1 MNRNEFAQ
9 CMAPLVAAIGKPLAP
24 DQARVYFEMLADLSV
39 EQLRVGVARTLCEHE
54 FFTVPSI
61 ATLRRLS
68 LERNESDAVVKA
80 SEMVL
85 ACRKFAFYEPE
96 RVRQSITD
104 PRAMLAMEAIGGV
117 SRLADLTPDSL
128 AAYAAQFR
136 GAYESLHEAGR
147 VSDVRQGLG
156 LNSSQRAIAALA
168 KNLESKLEGT

>member
-1 MNRNEFAQ
+1 MDRNEFAQ
-9 CMAPLVAAIGKPLAP
+9 CIAPMVAAIGKPMAP
-24 DQARVYFEMLADLSV
+24 DQARVYFEMLSDLSN
-39 EQLRVGVARTLCEHE
+39 EQLRTGVARALCEHE
-54 FFTVPSI
+54 FATVPSI

-68 LERNESDAVVKA
+68 LERSDADAAVKA
-80 SEMVL
+80 AEMVL
-85 ACRKFAFYEPE
+85 GCRKFAFYEPE
-96 RVRQSITD
+96 RVRRSITD

-136 GAYESLHEAGR
+136 AAYQSLHEAGR

-156 LNSSQRAIAALA
+156 LNSSQRAISSLA